1 MFPHLFYHGQISL
14 KLVTFE
20 EKGTDFDLM
29 ELQVDGSKLII
40 SGLNDKYSGSQ
51 VQFYR

>member
-1 MFPHLFYHGQISL
+1 MFPLLFNNGQISL

-20 EKGTDFDLM
+20 EKGTDYD
-29 ELQVDGSKLII
+29 VDGSKLII
-40 SGLNDKYSGSQ
+40 SGLNDKYSGRQ